1 MSSDAAVL
9 VVGYQRPKE
18 MRLILTQVSKAG
30 IKSVY
35 VSIDAPRVSSPD
47 ALSRS
52 EEIRQL
58 AQEFEGKFDKFF
70 VRFLPKNVGC
80 AANIL
85 SACDWAFA
93 SENKLVIL
101 EDDCIPNDDF
111 FVYVDFALKKLD
123 EDQEVLLVCGT
134 QFNPSEKSE
143 SFVVKSH
150 YSLTWGWAT
159 TKSNW
164 GLMRKSFAQD
174 SRRFK
179 TDLVTFDYEK
189 IYWSEGARRAID
201 GYVDV
206 WDTVLVDN
214 LVRHRGYAF
223 LPSQNLV
230 KNVGN
235 DAVATHT
242 GLDENWVNTD
252 TGSFKPELGTKVV
265 LGTENDLWLKENF
278 FNIRPRHLFSTRVTR
293 IRDKMRRPTFEPLK
307 TRWENASRY

>member
-1 MSSDAAVL
+1 MSNDIAVL

-18 MRLILTQVSKAG
+18 MELILKQVSKAG

-35 VSIDAPRVSSPD
+35 LSIDAPRVSSSD
-47 ALSRS
+47 ALARS

-58 AQEFEGKFDKFF
+58 AQEFEGKFGKFF
-70 VRFLPKNVGC
+70 VRFLPVNVGC

-93 SENKLVIL
+93 NENKLIIL

-111 FVYVDFALKKLD
+111 FPYVDFALKKLD

-134 QFNPSEKSE
+134 QFNSSEKNE
-143 SFVVKSH
+143 SFIIKSR

-159 TKSNW
+159 TKNKW
-164 GLMRKSFAQD
+164 DLIRNSFTQD
-174 SRRFK
+174 SESFK
-179 TDLVTFDYEK
+179 RDLFTSDYEK
-189 IYWSEGARRAID
+189 IYWNEGARRAIN

-214 LVRHRGYAF
+214 LVTHQGYAF

-265 LGTENDLWLKENF
+265 LGIENDIWLKENF
-278 FNIRPRHLFSTRVTR
+278 FAIRPRHLFSTRITR
-293 IRDKMRRPTFEPLK
+293 IRDKMKKPIFAPLK
-307 TRWENASRY
+307 TRWENASKY